1 MFNEALDLAEETIKE
16 VHLRADTYCKDKY
29 YKKRGGGSELWF
41 LLNLKPFSK
50 TTKLL
55 SNET

>member
-29 YKKRGGGSELWF
+29 YKKRGGGEWVVIF
-41 LLNLKPFSK
+41 TKFK
-50 TTKLL
+50 TIF
-55 SNET
+55 